1 MLLDRDCIYM
11 LAAGFLLDLII
22 GDPEG
27 IFHIVRLSGGE
38 ISVLEKLLYRKGRPS
53 REFLRGLI
61 LVVICLLSAT
71 ALSFFLLYFISKLS
85 RIAGVIFGALL
96 SWQCLAIKCLKVS
109 SMKVYDALKREDGLS
124 GAEAELSQSG
134 VELANARREL
144 SMIVGRDTD
153 RLDRAGI
160 IRAAVESVAESSSD
174 GIIAPLFYLFLFG
187 PVGGVIY
194 KTVNTMD
201 SMLGYRNERY
211 EYFGKAA
218 ARLDDILN
226 FIPSRLTALFMI
238 TAAFIHTSFSGRGA
252 LKVWLRDR
260 NLLKSPNAGQTEA
273 AASGALSL
281 RLAGPAYYKGVL
293 SDKPF
298 IGAEFERESVPGD
311 IKRINNLMYLTSF
324 LAFFTGLFFSI
335 PTICN

>member
-38 ISVLEKLLYRKGRPS
+38 ISILEKLLYRKGRPS

-61 LVVICLLSAT
+61 LVVICLLSAL
-71 ALSFFLLYFISKLS
+71 ALSFFLLYFVARLS
-85 RIAGVIFGALL
+85 RIAGIIVGALL
-96 SWQCLAIKCLKVS
+96 SWQCIAVKCLKES
-109 SMKVYDALKREDGLS
+109 SMRVYYAIDKDGVS
-124 GAEAELSQSG
+124 GAEAGLSQSG

-335 PTICN
+335 L